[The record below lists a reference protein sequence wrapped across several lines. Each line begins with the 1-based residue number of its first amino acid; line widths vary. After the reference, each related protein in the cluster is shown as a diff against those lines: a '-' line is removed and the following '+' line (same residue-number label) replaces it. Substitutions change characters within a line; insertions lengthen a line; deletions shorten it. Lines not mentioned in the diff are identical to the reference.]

1 MAESDARFIHESLQ
15 DAKTV
20 KTLLN
25 ALSKGFAKGE
35 MTLSDEENELVLQTA
50 NLVNLRIKAARENG
64 HCSVNLRV
72 TWAEPDSGTDVQK
85 QKPQI
90 TPLK

>member
-1 MAESDARFIHESLQ
+1 MAENDARFIHESLQ
-15 DAKTV
+15 DAKTI

-35 MTLSDEENELVLQTA
+35 MTLSDEDDELVLRTA
-50 NLVNLRIKAARENG
+50 DLINVRIKAVRENG
-64 HCSVNLRV
+64 QCSVNLRV
-72 TWAEPDSGTDVQK
+72 AWAEPESGTERQK

-90 TPLK
+90 SS

>member
-1 MAESDARFIHESLQ
+1 MADNDARFVHESLQ

-35 MTLSDEENELVLQTA
+35 MTLSDEENELTLQTA
-50 NLVNLRIKAARENG
+50 ELVNVRITAARENG
-64 HCSVNLRV
+64 QCSFNLCV
-72 TWAEPDSGTDVQK
+72 TWAEPNNGISVRK
-85 QKPQI
+85 QRPQI
-90 TPLK
+90 TPRN